1 MAEVDSAQSAC
12 CGLKSGHINVLL
24 NHQLNHMKILS
35 PLHFAC
41 AVIVFITTISP
52 AEDNPKLTA
61 LQAVDDARVA
71 AFVAADQ
78 AKLGEILSDELRYA
92 HSTGGVDTK
101 KSFID
106 ALATK
111 KAAYNIYKYE
121 ERNFT
126 FPAPGVALM
135 TGKLKFQVTNATGVI
150 DGTLGFLA
158 VWREE
163 KGQWRFLA
171 WQSCK
176 LPPPT
181 PVAK

>member
-1 MAEVDSAQSAC
+1 
-12 CGLKSGHINVLL
+12 
-24 NHQLNHMKILS
+24 MKNLRPS
-35 PLHFAC
+35 LFAC
-41 AVIVFITTISP
+41 VIIALITTVAR
-52 AEDNPKLTA
+52 AEDHPKLAA
-61 LQAVDDARVA
+61 LSAVDDARVA

-78 AKLGEILSDELRYA
+78 ARLGEILSDELRYS

-111 KAAYNIYKYE
+111 KAAYNLYKYE
-121 ERNFT
+121 ERDFT
-126 FPAPGVALM
+126 FPAPGIALM

-150 DGTLGFLA
+150 DGTLAFLA

-163 KGQWRFLA
+163 KGQWRFLS

-176 LPPPT
+176 LLPPAPA
-181 PVAK
+181 AK